1 VLRDIPEE
9 QRPNLNLNLDLNFIL
24 YSVNPK
30 WLQNHRG
37 GSLKSRI
44 VLVA

>member
-1 VLRDIPEE
+1 MLHDIAEE
-9 QRPNLNLNLDLNFIL
+9 QRPHLNLNLNLNFIL
-24 YSVNPK
+24 HSVNPK
-30 WLQNHRG
+30 WLKNHHG

>member
-1 VLRDIPEE
+1 MLLDIPEE
-9 QRPNLNLNLDLNFIL
+9 QRPHLNLNLNFIL